1 MIQIAN
7 TNSLITVQTD
17 QITEMANLMQTVG
30 PADEPTGGLTMSVAF
45 DILARKKERESKR
58 VRFDIP
64 PNLDQSVCGLDLE
77 ATVVPSNLDQSVYG
91 GLDLEATVDPA
102 DLTGAVVVEP
112 GWVCRELAKDA
123 ANVDESVN
131 GLDIKNEEGSTALHL
146 AAKEGHAG
154 VVVALLDAGADINA
168 RDGAGNTALC
178 LASEAG
184 HVGVVSELIGRLSSG
199 GDVVLPSLGEGLS
212 ILTESTLN

>member
-1 MIQIAN
+1 
-7 TNSLITVQTD
+7 
-17 QITEMANLMQTVG
+17 
-30 PADEPTGGLTMSVAF
+30 MSVAF

-102 DLTGAVVVEP
+102 DLSGGDVVEQ
-112 GWVCRELAKDA
+112 GWLGKQLAKEA
-123 ANVDESVN
+123 TVGEPVN

-146 AAKEGHAG
+146 AAKAGHVG
-154 VVVALLDAGADINA
+154 VVVALLEAGADINA

-199 GDVVLPSLGEGLS
+199 GDVVLPSSWEGLS
-212 ILTESTLN
+212 ILTKSTLN

>member
-1 MIQIAN
+1 
-7 TNSLITVQTD
+7 
-17 QITEMANLMQTVG
+17 MQTIAPG
-30 PADEPTGGLTMSVAF
+30 AESKLTMSIAF
-45 DILARKKERESKR
+45 DILARKKESKKAEKS

-64 PNLDQSVCGLDLE
+64 PNLDESVCGDLT
-77 ATVVPSNLDQSVYG
+77 ATVAPSNLDQSVYG

-102 DLTGAVVVEP
+102 DLSGGVVLERSWL
-112 GWVCRELAKDA
+112 GKELAKEA
-123 ANVDESVN
+123 TVGEPVN

-154 VVVALLDAGADINA
+154 VVVALLEAGADINA

-184 HVGVVSELIGRLSSG
+184 HVGVVSELIGGLSG
-199 GDVVLPSLGEGLS
+199 GGDPADSWGDLS
-212 ILTESTLN
+212 ILTKSTLN